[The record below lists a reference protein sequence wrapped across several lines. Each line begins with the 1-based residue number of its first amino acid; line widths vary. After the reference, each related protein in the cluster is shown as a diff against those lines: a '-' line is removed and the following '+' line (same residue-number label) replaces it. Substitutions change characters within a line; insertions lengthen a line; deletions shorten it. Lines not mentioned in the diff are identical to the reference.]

1 MDWTEL
7 KQVASWGHYV
17 HWAQLNGDR
26 WICAEDET
34 PAESLAISFQFFASM
49 YVAIEGWQ
57 ELKLQDSE
65 IDRLLMKHQQG
76 VALLKRARNAVYHF
90 QKEMYGDK
98 MVGFAEE
105 IGRDGWVLD
114 LYHEFV
120 RFLAEYPKRVCPFEE
135 KQDHFAHQFYEILG
149 WEPER

>member
-1 MDWTEL
+1 
-7 KQVASWGHYV
+7 
-17 HWAQLNGDR
+17 
-26 WICAEDET
+26 
-34 PAESLAISFQFFASM
+34 M

-65 IDRLLMKHQQG
+65 IDRILKEHQQG

-98 MVGFAEE
+98 MAGFAEE

-114 LYHEFV
+114 LYREFV
-120 RFLAEYPKRVCPFEE
+120 RFLAEYPKSVYPFEE
-135 KQDHFAHQFYEILG
+135 KQEHFVNQFYEILG
-149 WEPER
+149 WEPRR